1 MPHNPEYTDI
11 DLVERCLSGSESAW
25 LEFFHRFEKLVRMV
39 VKRRLGTYQ
48 DRCEDM
54 VQEVFINLIS
64 ALETFE
70 PGFRLKV
77 FVCTVAERVCVD
89 RYRFETASK
98 RSGKLLSLDD
108 PDFGQ
113 LIQAEIDNPSKSQ
126 EDLFYDQERSHIL
139 RKAFRSLGA
148 RCRELL
154 KLRFYEELNYSEIT
168 KILGGTENTLA
179 VQASRCIAQLRA
191 HFMSL
196 HKEKALS

>member
-1 MPHNPEYTDI
+1 MPHNPENTDI

-25 LEFFHRFEKLVRMV
+25 LEFFNRFEKLVRMV

-98 RSGKLLSLDD
+98 RSGKLVSLDE
-108 PDFGQ
+108 PDCGQ
-113 LIQAEIDNPSKSQ
+113 LIEAGVDNKFKSP
-126 EDLFYDQERSHIL
+126 EDLFSEQERNSIL
-139 RKAFRSLGA
+139 KKAFRSLGTK
-148 RCRELL
+148 CRELL
-154 KLRFYEELNYSEIT
+154 RLRYYEELNYSEIR

-179 VQASRCIAQLRA
+179 VQASRCVAQLRA
-191 HFMSL
+191 HFMSV
-196 HKEKALS
+196 HREKALP